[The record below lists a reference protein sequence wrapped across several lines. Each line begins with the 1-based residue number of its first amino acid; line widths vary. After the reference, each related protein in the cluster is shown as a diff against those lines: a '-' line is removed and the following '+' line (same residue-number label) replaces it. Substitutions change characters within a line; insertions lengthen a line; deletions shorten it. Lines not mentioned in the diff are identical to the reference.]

1 MQLLGR
7 SHRGRSPPLLTQSGL
22 LASRVEETERTA
34 ANLWKPSRTAK
45 LAVAKLLKRMIKRI
59 HLDVFWLL
67 FKLKLAFFPNR
78 ILHLPTLCVCVCGEE
93 RMRFVIVALAA
104 RHSDGSS
111 CWCAAYVGL
120 CDRVGGFNRTS
131 SCSGRG
137 LEEFAAFRRI
147 QKEIPYAPATGI
159 PAWYLVTSRESRVC
173 VNLDPTYRVCNL
185 NSLFLSSGQRSREI
199 LPGILSALVD
209 TRSSPKFGSWNSAGE
224 FQAKAII
231 AFARENYRYHVISLS
246 F

>member
-7 SHRGRSPPLLTQSGL
+7 SHRGRSPPPLTQSGL

-159 PAWYLVTSRESRVC
+159 PAWYLVTSRESRAC
-173 VNLDPTYRVCNL
+173 VNLDSSKSLQSKLTVPQFWSKEQGDFAENFVGPSRHQKFSKVRQLEQCRRVPGQSN
-185 NSLFLSSGQRSREI
+185 NSIRSGK
-199 LPGILSALVD
+199 L
-209 TRSSPKFGSWNSAGE
+209 
-224 FQAKAII
+224 
-231 AFARENYRYHVISLS
+231 
-246 F
+246 